1 MPFTGYLSAV
11 TYYKKSILTYIC
23 KTLYQI
29 MNMIKKFTLLA
40 FLTGVMGTISAQHTM
55 CGMSTKDQAAM
66 TEMFTH
72 AGEGGT
78 FLANRGDKIYIPVK
92 FHLVADDNG
101 KGRVGYNTIL
111 KQLDKLNADYA
122 KHNFTFYLKDN
133 YNFNHINNSA
143 AYNSP
148 RDNED
153 LLSTYKDPKAVNVFV
168 VNNIGD
174 SQAGIGIVLGYYS
187 PSNDFVVMMASEAA
201 KLSNTLS
208 HELGHFFNLRHT
220 FYGWESSPYDEN
232 EHGNPCVLTFAP
244 GTNIQVEKVDKSN
257 CNAAADQLCDTPPDY
272 NFGITLNNCVFG
284 KIVLDKNM
292 DTIRPMKDN
301 QMSYF
306 SECASYQFTENQEA
320 RMRSNYNNSLRSY
333 IRSSYVPV
341 TDTLPATSV
350 IIQPKAGAKADVY
363 NNVVFDW
370 EDQEATYYLLE
381 IKNSNEYYYYF
392 VTETSKEVTDLL
404 PNKLY
409 VWSVRAFHDGFTGTT
424 SPQTPF
430 RTGNVMT
437 ATKDINSNA
446 AFKLVPNPVKRGNTA
461 EIRIASVSSDNGL
474 LTIVDVSGKMV
485 KKSILPLTAGEQS
498 VLLPVSDLSS
508 GIYFVVINSTT
519 GSFTQKLI
527 IE

>member
-1 MPFTGYLSAV
+1 
-11 TYYKKSILTYIC
+11 
-23 KTLYQI
+23 
-29 MNMIKKFTLLA
+29 MIKKIFILA
-40 FLTGVMGTISAQHTM
+40 VILGSWSFVKAQHSI
-55 CGMSTKDQAAM
+55 CGMSTQEQATM
-66 TEMFTH
+66 TEMFAH
-72 AGEGGT
+72 AGEGGS

-111 KQLDKLNADYA
+111 NQLDKLNADYA

-133 YNFNHINNSA
+133 YNFNHINSTA
-143 AYNSP
+143 AYNTP
-148 RDNED
+148 RDNEAS
-153 LLSTYKDPKAVNVFV
+153 LVLHKDPKAVNVFV

-187 PSNDFVVMMASEAA
+187 PSNDFVVIMAGEAV

-208 HELGHFFNLRHT
+208 HEIGHFFNLRHT
-220 FYGWESSPYDEN
+220 FYGWESKPYDEN

-244 GTNIQVEKVDKSN
+244 GTNVQVEKVDKSN
-257 CNAAADQLCDTPPDY
+257 CNTAADQLCDTPPDY

-284 KIVLDKNM
+284 KIILDKNM

-306 SECASYQFTENQEA
+306 SECPSYQFTDNQEA
-320 RMRSNYNNSLRSY
+320 RMRTNFNNSLRSH

-341 TDTLPATSV
+341 TDTLPALSV
-350 IIQPKAGAKADVY
+350 INQPKAGFKADVY
-363 NNVVFDW
+363 NNVFFEW
-370 EDQEATYYLLE
+370 ENQGASYYLLE

-392 VTETSKEVTDLL
+392 LSETSKEVLDLQ

-409 VWSVRAFHDGFTGTT
+409 VWSVRAFHDGFTGTS

-430 RTGNVMT
+430 RTGNLMT
-437 ATKDINSNA
+437 ATNEVPSNA
-446 AFKLVPNPVKRGNTA
+446 AFKLIPNPVRKGNSV
-461 EIRIASVSSDNGL
+461 EIKINSQSTEKGMFTL
-474 LTIVDVSGKMV
+474 VDASGKMV
-485 KKSILPLTAGEQS
+485 KRNELNLTIGEQGI
-498 VLLPVSDLSS
+498 LLPTADLAS
-508 GIYFVVINSTT
+508 GIYFVLINSAA
-519 GSFTQKLI
+519 GNYSQKLI